1 VRSLV
6 VVMVERAT
14 TGQPLSVDRDAL
26 SLESIIDGTTLARFG
41 VPSNRVTPFI
51 NVQAVQAREGGGDGR
66 TSKVE
71 RAVASSEGVSSSD
84 ADRVLVSIKDLCE
97 DLASLLSDKE
107 LTDSALGDA
116 EASRMEQ
123 LLAVSDACKAWQKAN
138 RER

>member
-1 VRSLV
+1 
-6 VVMVERAT
+6 MVERAT

-26 SLESIIDGTTLARFG
+26 SLESIVDGTTLARFG
-41 VPSNRVTPFI
+41 VPANRVTPFI
-51 NVQAVQAREGGGDGR
+51 NVQAVQPREGASDGR
-66 TSKVE
+66 ASKADRGVGG
-71 RAVASSEGVSSSD
+71 SENTSD
-84 ADRVLVSIKDLCE
+84 ADRVLVSVKDLCE